1 MIHYSNSLKA
11 HTHTHTHTHTH
22 MHSLVFNLTGLSV
35 ILIIFSSAE
44 AAVNIFIL
52 KYIKHILQLE

>member
-1 MIHYSNSLKA
+1 MIPKHPELITIIPYRP
-11 HTHTHTHTHTH
+11 THTYIHNLIFH
-22 MHSLVFNLTGLSV
+22 LTGLSV

-52 KYIKHILQLE
+52 KYI